1 MVQKV
6 VLGTRVVVGDA
17 KDRENWK
24 MAPPEPGP
32 PKGSRDVVM
41 VQGNASQGKDRE
53 SQEGTPQV
61 IPIHTPAPK
70 KGSLNVAELQVDPS
84 NAPSPSMTGPAVFGG
99 ASNVRIDGMPN
110 FNAAGNNV
118 YQNIIN
124 FNYEKEKENL
134 NKKLRE
140 KINPIINPVKK
151 QIYCAEGTRLQLLDD
166 ITQWVLKPDN
176 HHVAWIYGL
185 AGSGKSAVAVS
196 LAERLREMDGQVTLA
211 LTFHCVKGQETSNTF
226 QLVPTIC
233 YYLAQCVP
241 QYAKALVDVF
251 EKDASLHAGSIP
263 IKEQLSRFLKPL
275 YKIDRAQ
282 NAASTIIIIDGLDEW
297 GTPEDQSIFL
307 ENLYSHLQKI
317 GRIYIVITSRR
328 EQAIAR
334 AMSNSSVVQSFDLTG
349 SYPAEEDIAKFFEMC
364 LGANTA
370 HGISGHDIDALTK
383 RAGNLFIWAST
394 AVNYLKIQY
403 NLQAGVETLLK
414 TKDKTARD
422 NIENPHSDL
431 YDLYTAVLHNLPRL
445 KSTFGIPLFRLVI
458 GLIVS
463 AYEPFTVKALTKML
477 EQQSQVAIDY
487 SMVDGMIN
495 DLPAVLS
502 TSNGQILY
510 HLSLAEFL
518 SSEQCP
524 TQYRIS
530 HEGSHEVL
538 GSICLKVMMNEL
550 KFNICNL
557 ETSSIRNSEVL
568 NLEERIDQ
576 QISPQ
581 LQYSVKWWGYHGEEG
596 NCSKEMR
603 TGVQNFTSGSHLI
616 YWMECMS
623 LLKKVTEIKVNAR
636 KVAPWSR
643 KHKLSQVE
651 LIMKEVERFTDVFS
665 IPLTESTPHL
675 YTSGCAMT
683 PMTSILREGKSK
695 WNHSGVKV
703 EISGGMEIQWEKTLH
718 LIHVGSE
725 VQSVAV
731 SPNGQ
736 QVVSGSEDK
745 TVRIWNVQT
754 GQQIGDPLHG
764 HTDWVTSVAFSP
776 NGKQVVSGSHDK
788 TVRIWN
794 VQTGQQIGG
803 PLHGH
808 TNFVTS
814 VAFSPDGQQVVSGS
828 TDQTVRIWN
837 VQTGQQI
844 GDPLHGHTSQ
854 VTSVAFSP
862 DGQQV
867 VSGSEDKTVRIWNV
881 QTGQQIGDPLH
892 GHTSHVTSLAFS
904 PDGQQVVCG
913 SNDQTVRIWNVQ
925 TGQQIGDPL
934 HGHTSFVTSV
944 AFSPDGQQ
952 VVSGSNDQ
960 TVRIWNVQTGQQI
973 GDPLR
978 GHTDWVTSVA
988 FSPDGQQVVS
998 GSFDETVRIWN
1009 VQTGQ
1014 QIGDP
1019 LYGYTSEVT
1028 SVAFS
1033 PDGQQVVSGSTDQTV
1048 RIWNV
1053 QTGRQ
1058 IGDPLH
1064 GHTSLVTSVAFSPDG
1079 QQVVSGSWDHTVR
1092 IWNVQT
1098 GQQIGDPLH
1107 GHTNFVTSVAFS
1119 PDGQQVVSGSFDET
1133 VRIWNV
1139 QTGQQIGDPL
1149 YGYTSEVTSVAFS
1162 PDGQQVVSGS
1172 TDQTVRIWNVQTG
1185 QQIGDPLHGHTSL
1198 VTSVAFSPDGQQV
1211 VSGSWD
1217 HTVRIWNVQTGQQ
1230 IGDPL
1235 YGYTS
1240 EVTSLAFSPD
1250 GQQVVSGSWDH
1261 TVRIWNVQTGQQ
1273 IGDPLH
1279 GHTNFVTSV
1288 AFSPDG
1294 QQVVSGSEDKPVR
1307 IWNVQTGQQIGDPL
1321 HGHTNSVT
1329 SVAFSPDGQ
1338 QVVSGSEDKTVRI
1351 WNVQTGQQC
1360 GDPLHG
1366 HTNWVTSVAFSPDGQ
1381 QVVSGSR
1388 DNTAGIWTVH
1398 AGRQVGLSPNS
1409 PNSNALPAVSSS
1421 NSYHP
1426 VDNSL
1431 QLPPAISHGYIT
1443 PQGWLCS
1450 DNNELLLWL
1459 LPWMVPGFR
1468 DKRQVLTIPPDALN
1482 CAISVNWDLFV
1493 YGSSWAQCWDSRLSS
1508 DDS

>member
-1 MVQKV
+1 MKKFFKKLVP
-6 VLGTRVVVGDA
+6 RRPA
-17 KDRENWK
+17 S
-24 MAPPEPGP
+24 APPNLPEQVHPSPQAPEPGP
-32 PKGSRDVVM
+32 
-41 VQGNASQGKDRE
+41 
-53 SQEGTPQV
+53 
-61 IPIHTPAPK
+61 
-70 KGSLNVAELQVDPS
+70 NVAELQVGPS
-84 NAPSPSMTGPAVFGG
+84 NASSPSMTGPAAFGG
-99 ASNVRIDGMPN
+99 ASNFSIDGTPI
-110 FNAAGNNV
+110 FNVAARDVNNV
-118 YQNIIN
+118 VNN
-124 FNYEKEKENL
+124 FNYEKEKEQL

-166 ITQWVLKPDN
+166 ITQWALKPDN
-176 HHVAWIYGL
+176 HYVAWIYGL

-211 LTFHCVKGQETSNTF
+211 LTFHCGKGQETSNTF

-275 YKIDRAQ
+275 YNIDRAQ

-317 GRIYIVITSRR
+317 GGIYIVVTSRR

-334 AMSNSSVVQSFDLTG
+334 AMNNSSIVQSFDLTG
-349 SYPAEEDIAKFFEMC
+349 SYPADKDIAKFIEMC

-403 NLQAGVETLLK
+403 SLKAGVETLLK

-431 YDLYTAVLHNLPRL
+431 YDLYAAVLHNLPRL

-458 GLIVS
+458 GLIIS

-502 TSNGQILY
+502 TSNRQIFY

-530 HEGSHEVL
+530 HEVSHEVL

-557 ETSSIRNSEVL
+557 ETSSLRNSEIL
-568 NLEERIDQ
+568 NLSERIEQ

-581 LQYSVKWWGYHGEEG
+581 LQYSVKWWGYHVEQGNGLEEMG
-596 NCSKEMR
+596 
-603 TGVQNFTSGSHLI
+603 TGIQNFKSGSHLI

-636 KVAPWSR
+636 KVAAWLR

-665 IPLTESTPHL
+665 IPLNESTPHL
-675 YTSGCAMT
+675 YTSGCALT
-683 PMTSILREGKSK
+683 PMTSILQEGKSK

-703 EISGGMEIQWEKTLH
+703 KRSGGMEIQWEKTLH
-718 LIHVGSE
+718 LIHVGSTVE
-725 VQSVAV
+725 SVAV

-736 QVVSGSEDK
+736 QVVSGSYDQTVRIWNVQTGQQIGDPLHGHTGWVSSVAFSPDGQQVVSGSHDQTVRIWNVQTGQQIGDPLHGHTNLVTSVAFSPDGQQVVSGSYDK

-764 HTDWVTSVAFSP
+764 HPSAVYSVAFSP
-776 NGKQVVSGSHDK
+776 DGQQVVSGSYDQ

-794 VQTGQQIGG
+794 VQTGQQIGDPLHG
-803 PLHGH
+803 QKTGVTSVAFSPDGQQVVAGSADETVRIWDVQTGQQIGDPLHGH
-808 TNFVTS
+808 TSRVTS

-828 TDQTVRIWN
+828 ADETVVIWNVQTGQQIGDPLHGHTGGVTSVAFSPDGQQVVSGSYDETVRIWN
-837 VQTGQQI
+837 VQTGQKS

-867 VSGSEDKTVRIWNV
+867 VSGSHDQTVRIWNVQTGQQIGDPLHRHTRYVSSVAFSPDGQQVVSGSDDKTVRIWNVQTGQQIGDPLYGHTSLVTSVAFSCDGQQVVSGSADQSVRIWNVKTGQQIGDPLRVYGHTSMVTSVAFSSDGPQVVSGSYDETVRIWNV

-892 GHTSHVTSLAFS
+892 GHT
-904 PDGQQVVCG
+904 
-913 SNDQTVRIWNVQ
+913 NR
-925 TGQQIGDPL
+925 
-934 HGHTSFVTSV
+934 VTSV
-944 AFSPDGQQ
+944 AFSP
-952 VVSGSNDQ
+952 
-960 TVRIWNVQTGQQI
+960 
-973 GDPLR
+973 
-978 GHTDWVTSVA
+978 H
-988 FSPDGQQVVS
+988 GQQVVS

-1014 QIGDP
+1014 QIGNP
-1019 LYGYTSEVT
+1019 LHGHTNWVT

-1033 PDGQQVVSGSTDQTV
+1033 PDGQHVVSGSRDKTV

-1053 QTGRQ
+1053 R
-1058 IGDPLH
+1058 
-1064 GHTSLVTSVAFSPDG
+1064 
-1079 QQVVSGSWDHTVR
+1079 
-1092 IWNVQT
+1092 T

-1107 GHTNFVTSVAFS
+1107 GHT
-1119 PDGQQVVSGSFDET
+1119 D
-1133 VRIWNV
+1133 
-1139 QTGQQIGDPL
+1139 
-1149 YGYTSEVTSVAFS
+1149 
-1162 PDGQQVVSGS
+1162 
-1172 TDQTVRIWNVQTG
+1172 
-1185 QQIGDPLHGHTSL
+1185 
-1198 VTSVAFSPDGQQV
+1198 
-1211 VSGSWD
+1211 
-1217 HTVRIWNVQTGQQ
+1217 
-1230 IGDPL
+1230 
-1235 YGYTS
+1235 
-1240 EVTSLAFSPD
+1240 
-1250 GQQVVSGSWDH
+1250 
-1261 TVRIWNVQTGQQ
+1261 
-1273 IGDPLH
+1273 
-1279 GHTNFVTSV
+1279 
-1288 AFSPDG
+1288 
-1294 QQVVSGSEDKPVR
+1294 
-1307 IWNVQTGQQIGDPL
+1307 
-1321 HGHTNSVT
+1321 
-1329 SVAFSPDGQ
+1329 
-1338 QVVSGSEDKTVRI
+1338 
-1351 WNVQTGQQC
+1351 
-1360 GDPLHG
+1360 
-1366 HTNWVTSVAFSPDGQ
+1366 WVTSVAFSPDGQ

-1388 DNTAGIWTVH
+1388 DKTVRIWNVRTGQQIGDPLHGHTSRVTSLRFSPDGQQVVSGSHDNTAGIWDVH
-1398 AGRQVGLSPNS
+1398 AGRQVGLPPNS
-1409 PNSNALPAVSSS
+1409 PINLALRTVSSL
-1421 NSYHP
+1421 NPHFP
-1426 VDNSL
+1426 FENSL
-1431 QLPPAISHGYIT
+1431 QLPPTISHGYIN

-1450 DNNELLLWL
+1450 DNNDLYLWL
-1459 LPWMVPGFR
+1459 LPWMLPGFR
-1468 DKRQVLTIPPDALN
+1468 DKRQVLTIPPDAVN

-1493 YGSSWAQCWDSRLSS
+1493 YGTSWAQCWDSSLSS
-1508 DDS
+1508 DDI